1 MPQHANFKFRPCYK
15 TNLANTCFA
24 CLSELSSSCLHKS
37 RLHIPNA
44 VNSDPTIQ
52 AIWHDKVHTEY
63 TVKQLTQQWQWVN
76 GLQVMDLMGHQ
87 FQIGHISHG
96 SGLVTHW
103 PDIQKRLCMHFFAF
117 SGQPG
122 GMRCY
127 SCQSEVD
134 VALQSH
140 EMNEISTTLVHSLL
154 LQAWL
159 YQLFV
164 AN

>member
-44 VNSDPTIQ
+44 ANSDPTIQ

-63 TVKQLTQQWQWVN
+63 TVKQLT
-76 GLQVMDLMGHQ
+76 
-87 FQIGHISHG
+87 QIGHISHG

-103 PDIQKRLCMHFFAF
+103 PDIQKRLCMHFLCF
-117 SGQPG
+117 QWPT
-122 GMRCY
+122 RW
-127 SCQSEVD
+127 
-134 VALQSH
+134 H
-140 EMNEISTTLVHSLL
+140 EMLQLPIRSWRRFAVTWNEWNINNVGAFIIVTSMIISTVCSELEPLS
-154 LQAWL
+154 WNSS
-159 YQLFV
+159 V
-164 AN
+164 AFCGPLWPN